1 MGDFTIFWRLL
12 NILGRI
18 ARRRSRPLRLLVDVR
33 ETPTSRGFHALAVL
47 NLIAAHLADVTLF
60 LLTTGD
66 GDEMSAIEV
75 FRADHGVTA
84 TILTEPELELD
95 SLRFD
100 LVFAVA
106 EAAGDPASEPQFA
119 GRARRSLIGAMFQQ
133 IPPRHGMVVVDGH
146 DTAAMA
152 RSLARLIDPLAID
165 PSFTTRPVSCAS

>member
-47 NLIAAHLADVTLF
+47 NLIAAHLTDVTLF

-84 TILTEPELELD
+84 TILTEPGLD
-95 SLRFD
+95 RLRFD
-100 LVFAVA
+100 LVFAVT
-106 EAAGDPASEPQFA
+106 EPAGAPASEPQFA
-119 GRARRSLIGAMFQQ
+119 RRARRSLIGAVFQQ
-133 IPPRHGMVVVDGH
+133 IPPRRGAIVVDGH

-152 RSLARLIDPLAID
+152 RSLVRLIDPLLID
-165 PSFTTRPVSCAS
+165 PSFTTRPASCAS